1 MRCPGPALW
10 ASGTRPSGFPPFPG
24 CVAKSLPLTFFLS
37 HSGDGG
43 EDAGFPSR
51 PGRNLWE
58 KVHLARTYHA
68 DKEEAESLQQ
78 DSKDKVLRMRTVSQM
93 GVMRAVEPPDLGL
106 FQIA

>member
-1 MRCPGPALW
+1 
-10 ASGTRPSGFPPFPG
+10 
-24 CVAKSLPLTFFLS
+24 
-37 HSGDGG
+37 
-43 EDAGFPSR
+43 
-51 PGRNLWE
+51 LWE